1 LYVRRHLQFTWWSLL
16 CFVTLGIILEAM
28 HGLKIG
34 WYLEEPYEIRR
45 LMWTLAYAHG
55 TLLSLVHGAFALTI
69 YVVPAE
75 LARYRGIASPLLISA
90 SVLLPGG
97 FFLGGCFIYA
107 GDPGLGVW
115 LVPVGALCLF
125 TSVLLMSVGL
135 VRTQAFTAE
144 TVEDA
149 EQKTKRKRRR
159 G

>member
-1 LYVRRHLQFTWWSLL
+1 MTNHNTGAYCYHRTLQMTL
-16 CFVTLGIILEAM
+16 CA
-28 HGLKIG
+28 
-34 WYLEEPYEIRR
+34 EPPKPDA
-45 LMWTLAYAHG
+45 LPVLA
-55 TLLSLVHGAFALTI
+55 F

-75 LARYRGIASPLLISA
+75 LTSHRGMVSPLLISA

-125 TSVLLMSVGL
+125 TCVLLMAIGL